1 MSRGDND
8 ARVHTHASNRLKKQ
22 ENFDRKVV
30 FKSVLGNPFQVQ
42 WWIDFLSHKSISYTT
57 HRPLVPNNI
66 QNSLLVGILTV
77 LNGLA
82 DFLDGRSHDN
92 RRTKR
97 FRKSDCGED
106 PLTRR
111 KHRKLYT
118 ENENG
123 TTTKKS
129 DAKNSP
135 KDAEFSTE
143 IMEVDDAVVSSTS
156 AESNMTRRE
165 PPPIFRHLSIGIN
178 EVTRR
183 LECQIK
189 NFRRVVTVAGG
200 GEASCSPRPAI
211 QLIFVCRADVDPP
224 ILIAHLPYLVAAFNS
239 SLISYA
245 STDKPEFIKLVPLPK
260 GAEFAL
266 AGAIG
271 LRRVSVI
278 AVDVRLRRAS
288 SSGLTT
294 DSILNSS
301 VMLPS

>member
-1 MSRGDND
+1 VNRF
-8 ARVHTHASNRLKKQ
+8 SN
-22 ENFDRKVV
+22 
-30 FKSVLGNPFQVQ
+30 
-42 WWIDFLSHKSISYTT
+42 FLSHNHISYTPT
-57 HRPLVPNNI
+57 HRPLVPINI
-66 QNSLLVGILTV
+66 QNSLLESILTV

-82 DFLDGRSHDN
+82 DFFDGRGHDN
-92 RRTKR
+92 RHTKR
-97 FRKSDCGED
+97 FRKFNRGEG

-111 KHRKLYT
+111 KRRRLYT

-123 TTTKKS
+123 TT
-129 DAKNSP
+129 AKNSDSKNSP
-135 KDAEFSTE
+135 MDAEFSTE

-156 AESNMTRRE
+156 ADSNMTRRE

-189 NFRRVVTVAGG
+189 NCRRVVTVAGG
-200 GEASCSPRPAI
+200 GEASCSPKPPI

-224 ILIAHLPYLVAAFNS
+224 LLIAHLPYLVAAYNS

-245 STDKPEFIKLVPLPK
+245 STEKPDFIKLVPLPK

-266 AGAIG
+266 AEAIG

-278 AVDVRLRRAS
+278 AVDVRLQRVPQ
-288 SSGLTT
+288 G
-294 DSILNSS
+294 
-301 VMLPS
+301 